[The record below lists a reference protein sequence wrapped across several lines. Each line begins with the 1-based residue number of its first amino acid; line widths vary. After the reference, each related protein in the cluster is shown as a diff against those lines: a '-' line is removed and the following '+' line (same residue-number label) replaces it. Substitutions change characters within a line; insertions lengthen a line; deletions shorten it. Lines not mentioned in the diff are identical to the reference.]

1 LHNHRRLAR
10 SGYIGSGQRGRGGGH
25 NSVLLKKKGSR
36 WLLAVQDEQNLNRIG
51 TSLATYGYCLFRMGF
66 ESPAVGI
73 GEKGAEWE
81 S

>member
-1 LHNHRRLAR
+1 
-10 SGYIGSGQRGRGGGH
+10 
-25 NSVLLKKKGSR
+25 VLLKKKGSR